1 MLRPVI
7 SPIAPKHESAYPCGV
22 WPCRPPPTAA
32 SSFPQAISVA
42 LPMPPQAPKPDPVE
56 LFEVDICALPS
67 VLQQIVELA
76 HLRDPSTGAYT
87 HPSVPSRSRAEEV
100 HDKLR
105 RLHERAFRHWLQ
117 MGLEAQKADFD
128 IYVSGLSVPQAKVV
142 ETWRTLEMYRCL
154 VPASASPAER
164 ELFVSDMEVMLL
176 FEQHAEDHRQ
186 TPQPMASLGPA
197 RDDEILTIK
206 EVAAWLRLAA
216 RTLRQWAEVGIIPAF
231 KLGRQW
237 RFRRTDIENWLRGGA
252 DRKKI
257 AGQRH

>member
-1 MLRPVI
+1 
-7 SPIAPKHESAYPCGV
+7 
-22 WPCRPPPTAA
+22 
-32 SSFPQAISVA
+32 
-42 LPMPPQAPKPDPVE
+42 MPPQAPNPDPVE
-56 LFEVDICALPS
+56 LLEADICALPS

-76 HLRDPSTGAYT
+76 QLRDQSTGSYA
-87 HPSVPSRSRAEEV
+87 HPTIPSRTRAEEV

-105 RLHERAFRHWLQ
+105 RLHERAFHHWLQ

-142 ETWRTLEMYRCL
+142 ETWRTLEIYRCL

-164 ELFVSDMEVMLL
+164 ELFASDMEVLL
-176 FEQHAEDHRQ
+176 WSEQQAEDCCQ
-186 TPQPMASLGPA
+186 TPQQMAVLG
-197 RDDEILTIK
+197 RTYDDEILTIK

-216 RTLRQWAEVGIIPAF
+216 RTLRQWAEVGLIPAF

-252 DRKKI
+252 DRRKI
-257 AGQRH
+257 EGQRHQRR